1 MNFKDYTEY
10 KKACPGAKIAC
21 EMQVQFDSNGGDHLE
36 TPESEIEAWV
46 QSVKALL

>member
-1 MNFKDYTEY
+1 M
-10 KKACPGAKIAC
+10 KKACPGAATAY

-36 TPESEIEAWV
+36 TPESEIQDWA